1 MLKGFKIQLKPT
13 KKQEVLFNK
22 YVGCCR
28 FVYNHALANEKE
40 NYDLFNSFIPINVL
54 ITKLPELKI
63 EYPWLKEIDAIALQQ
78 ILRDQNQA
86 FQNFFKHK
94 SGFPKF
100 KSKHR
105 DRPSFRLISNN
116 NNTSVRFQNQKL
128 RIGKINLVSVTRANK
143 QLKRLPIDYKI
154 KSVTVSK
161 DTDQHWYASV
171 LLECEN
177 QAHLPKCDDMVG
189 IDLGIK
195 NNYKAC
201 FTQEKIYVFETIDNP
216 KAYDVEF
223 KKLKKLQQRLSR
235 KVKGSKNR
243 DKARIKLAR
252 QHFRIKSIRSNFN
265 HQLSKFL
272 INNFQTIIIE
282 DLDLDEMKKNNLGR
296 KISDLAFYQFRTFLS
311 YKASWYGRDLVIA
324 DKWFASTK
332 ICAECGHKNMS
343 LKLSDRQYTC
353 PNCNQNL
360 DRDENAAKNLYQL
373 GVCYLGSGEVYNSAE
388 YMFQFNN

>member
-1 MLKGFKIQLKPT
+1 MLKGFKIQLKPN
-13 KKQEVLFNK
+13 KDQVVLFNK
-22 YVGCCR
+22 HVGSCR
-28 FVYNHALANEKE
+28 FVYNHFLNIRKE
-40 NYDLFNSFIPINVL
+40 YYDEFKTQFSLNGCSSE
-54 ITKLPELKI
+54 LPDLKQT
-63 EYPWLKEIDAIALQQ
+63 YPWLKEVNSPSLQQ
-78 ILRDQNQA
+78 VMRDQEQA
-86 FQNFFKHK
+86 YKNFFA
-94 SGFPKF
+94 GRAQFPKF
-100 KSKHR
+100 KSKHK
-105 DRPSFRLISNN
+105 DRASFRMV
-116 NNTSVRFQNQKL
+116 NTNQSVRFQNQKL
-128 RIGKINLVSVTRANK
+128 KIGKINLVSITRANK

-177 QAHLPKCDDMVG
+177 QALLPKLNTIVG

-201 FTQEKIYVFETIDNP
+201 FTQENIPSFETIDNP
-216 KAYDVEF
+216 KAYDAKF

-235 KVKGSKNR
+235 KIKGSKNR
-243 DKARIKLAR
+243 DKAKIKLAR

-265 HQLSKFL
+265 HQLSKL
-272 INNFQTIIIE
+272 LVNNFQTIVIE

-332 ICAECGHKNMS
+332 ICAECGYKNMN
-343 LKLSDRQYTC
+343 LKLSDRQYVC
-353 PNCNQNL
+353 PNCSQNL

-373 GVCYLGSGEVYNSAE
+373 GIYHTWTGKVLNSAD
-388 YMFQFNN
+388 YISLFNN

>member
-1 MLKGFKIQLKPT
+1 VLKGVKLRLKLN
-13 KKQEVLFNK
+13 KDQEIVMNK
-22 YVGCCR
+22 HVGCCR
-28 FVYNHALANEKE
+28 FVYNHALADGKE
-40 NYDLFNSFIPINVL
+40 YHEIYNSFLPINML
-54 ITKLPELKI
+54 ITELPALKK
-63 EYPWLKEIDAIALQQ
+63 EFHWLKEVDSTALQQ

-105 DRPSFRLISNN
+105 DRPSFRLT
-116 NNTSVRFQNQKL
+116 NTNESIRIQNQKIKL
-128 RIGKINLVSVTRANK
+128 SKIGFVSITRANK
-143 QLKRLPIDYKI
+143 QLKRLPLNYKI

-201 FTQEKIYVFETIDNP
+201 FTQEKIYMFETIDNP
-216 KAYDVEF
+216 KAYDAEF

-252 QHFRIKSIRSNFN
+252 QHFRIKSVRSNFN

-332 ICAECGHKNMS
+332 ICAECGYKNMS

-360 DRDENAAKNLYQL
+360 DRDENASKNLYQL
-373 GVCYLGSGEVYNSAE
+373 GVCYLGSGEVYNSIE

>member
-1 MLKGFKIQLKPT
+1 MLKGFKIQLKPN
-13 KKQEVLFNK
+13 KEQEELFNK
-22 YVGCCR
+22 HVGCTR
-28 FVYNHALANEKE
+28 FVYNHFLSIRKNHYEEFKE
-40 NYDLFNSFIPINVL
+40 QYSLNDCLWELTDLKQTF
-54 ITKLPELKI
+54 
-63 EYPWLKEIDAIALQQ
+63 PWLQEVNTPSLQQ
-78 ILRDQNQA
+78 VMRDQEQA
-86 FQNFFKHK
+86 YKNFFK
-94 SGFPKF
+94 GRAQFPKF
-100 KSKHR
+100 KSKHK
-105 DRPSFRLISNN
+105 DRPSFRMT
-116 NNTSVRFQNQKL
+116 NTNQSVRIQNQKL
-128 RIGKINLVSVTRANK
+128 KIGKINLVSITRANK
-143 QLKRLPIDYKI
+143 QLKRLPLNYKI

-201 FTQEKIYVFETIDNP
+201 FTQEKIYMFETIDNP
-216 KAYDVEF
+216 KAYDIEF

-235 KVKGSKNR
+235 KVKDSKNR

-272 INNFQTIIIE
+272 INNFQTIVIE

-296 KISDLAFYQFRTFLS
+296 QISDLAFYQFRTFLL
-311 YKASWYGRDLVIA
+311 YKALWYGRDLVIA

-373 GVCYLGSGEVYNSAE
+373 GICYLGSGEVYNTAE